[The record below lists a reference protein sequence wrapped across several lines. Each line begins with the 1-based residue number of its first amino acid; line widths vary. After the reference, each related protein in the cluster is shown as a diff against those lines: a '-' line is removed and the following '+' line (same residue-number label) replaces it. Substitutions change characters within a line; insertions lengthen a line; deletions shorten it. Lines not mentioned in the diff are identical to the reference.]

1 MRQRYIVAYDV
12 SDPKRL
18 REIFKKMRGF
28 GDPVQYSVFQCDLS
42 TVEKILMISEVSKI
56 INHSVDQVIIID
68 IGPAEGR
75 GDHCIE
81 VMGCSK
87 PPRERHA
94 VVV

>member
-1 MRQRYIVAYDV
+1 VAYDV

-18 REIFKKMRGF
+18 RDVFKKMRGF

-42 TVEKILMISEVSKI
+42 PVEKIMMMSAIGEI
-56 INHSVDQVIIID
+56 INHSVDQILIVD

-75 GDHCIE
+75 GDRCIE
-81 VMGCSK
+81 VMGCPK